1 MNTPQLLSFLT
12 SAPNDESQAAASQ
25 HRQGAWCCVCVRP
38 APDPPPAPHCG
49 ARVVSTRR
57 HVMLGKEVCASAKLA
72 FFRAAVARLALTWF
86 QVCDKEAPKK
96 RSGGM
101 KETVFSPSSNLT
113 LSVFTVEQNFLLLH
127 EYKLYINMLLQH
139 GHIRSLQIVMIIII
153 VIVMIINIID
163 LTKQDRFRK
172 H

>member
-1 MNTPQLLSFLT
+1 
-12 SAPNDESQAAASQ
+12 
-25 HRQGAWCCVCVRP
+25 
-38 APDPPPAPHCG
+38 
-49 ARVVSTRR
+49 
-57 HVMLGKEVCASAKLA
+57 
-72 FFRAAVARLALTWF
+72 
-86 QVCDKEAPKK
+86 
-96 RSGGM
+96 M

-127 EYKLYINMLLQH
+127 EYKLYMNMLLQH